1 MRQSSLAVPA
11 VEPLYLVL
19 VEASLLLN
27 GCNILRLE
35 LERRPGVAHDAWSGG
50 EIVSYLWEIGE

>member
-27 GCNILRLE
+27 GHDVLRLE
-35 LERRPGVAHDAWSGG
+35 LEG
-50 EIVSYLWEIGE
+50 